1 MPYITEELWQKV
13 APKVGI
19 SGDTVMRQP
28 YPVCEPAKIDQSAV
42 TEIEW
47 IKTFVLGVRKI
58 RAEYDLPPGKAL
70 PVLCANASTENA
82 ERVKAHA
89 GLLQALAKTQAIS
102 ILSQDQPDPDSA
114 TALVGDMRVLIPLA
128 GLIDKAAEGERL
140 DREEKNLT
148 KEKARL
154 EGKLNNESFV
164 AKAPAAVVD
173 KEKQKL
179 ADVIV
184 ALEQIQQQKKRLESL

>member
-1 MPYITEELWQKV
+1 LRVLETLLRLSHPFMPYITEELWQKV

-19 SGDTVMRQP
+19 SAETVD
-28 YPVCEPAKIDQSAV
+28 EID
-42 TEIEW
+42 W
-47 IKTFVLGVRKI
+47 IKTFVLGIRKI

-70 PVLCANASTENA
+70 PVLCANASTENTK
-82 ERVKAHA
+82 RVEQHT
-89 GLLQALAKTQAIS
+89 GLLQALAKTQEIT
-102 ILSQDQPDPDSA
+102 ILSKDEPDPDSA

-128 GLIDKAAEGERL
+128 GLIDKAAEKERL

-148 KEKARL
+148 KEKSRL
-154 EGKLNNESFV
+154 EGKLGNDSFV

-179 ADVIV
+179 ADAIV
-184 ALEQIQQQKKRLESL
+184 ALDQIQQQKERLESL